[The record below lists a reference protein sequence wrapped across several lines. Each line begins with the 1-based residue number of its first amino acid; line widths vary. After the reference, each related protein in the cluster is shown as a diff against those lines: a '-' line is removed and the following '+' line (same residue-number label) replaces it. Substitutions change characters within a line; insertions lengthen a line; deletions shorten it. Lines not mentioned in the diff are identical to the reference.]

1 MFFIARVTAKIK
13 RRDGRLACTIYAIA
27 SRIRRVSIPKVLMPG
42 YRAIYGLRTAC
53 ISLIR
58 WVMTTFWYAP
68 LFCSQCAK
76 IGSGLRYV
84 KLQQGLPVI
93 SGGICIE
100 LGKNVT
106 VHSRSTFAAASR
118 FDRPTLSVGDGTYLG
133 PGLSIGVGLEVS
145 IGCRCLVGSNVSITD
160 NDGHPL
166 DPAERAM
173 NLPLPVEA
181 FIPVQ
186 IGDDVWIGEGATIL
200 KGVTIGDGAVVGA
213 KSIVTSDVPPFT
225 VVAGLPARVVK
236 HIDRPGISPTN
247 HCNGPAPN
255 GNNSTVEIK

>member
-1 MFFIARVTAKIK
+1 MLFIARGIARIK
-13 RRDGRLACTIYAIA
+13 RREGRLACIIYAIA
-27 SRIRRVSIPKVLMPG
+27 SRIRRVSIPGVLMPG

-58 WVMTTFWYAP
+58 WVMTTLWYAP
-68 LFCSQCAK
+68 LFSSQCVK
-76 IGSGLRYV
+76 IGGGLRYV
-84 KLQQGLPVI
+84 KLQQSLPVI

-100 LGKNVT
+100 LGENVT

-118 FDRPTLSVGDGTYLG
+118 FDRPTFSVGAGTYLG

-166 DPAERAM
+166 DPAERAT
-173 NLPLPVEA
+173 NLPLPAEA
-181 FIPVQ
+181 YIPVR
-186 IGDDVWIGEGATIL
+186 IGDDVWIGEGASIL
-200 KGVTIGDGAVVGA
+200 KGVTIGDGAVIGA
-213 KSIVTSDVPPFT
+213 KSIVTRDVPPFT

-236 HIDRPGISPTN
+236 HIDRPMISSAN
-247 HCNGPAPN
+247 HCAGPSPD